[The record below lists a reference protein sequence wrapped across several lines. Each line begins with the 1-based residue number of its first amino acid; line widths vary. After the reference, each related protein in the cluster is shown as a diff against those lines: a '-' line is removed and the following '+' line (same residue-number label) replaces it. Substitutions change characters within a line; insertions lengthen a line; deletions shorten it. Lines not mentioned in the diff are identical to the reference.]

1 MKTKNSNKAQS
12 DLSKSSQKSN
22 NNSTYFERLDVPG
35 TPFSIVSSEKG
46 SRIAIGNQII
56 SQKIFENEKL
66 AKDYVEMKPWEL
78 LINGIGF
85 IIEKT
90 IEYKKLQDEKNN
102 SKIN

>member
-1 MKTKNSNKAQS
+1 MKTKNSNKAQLE
-12 DLSKSSQKSN
+12 LSKSSQKSK
-22 NNSTYFERLDVPG
+22 NNSTYFERIDVPG
-35 TPFSIVSSEKG
+35 TPFSIVSSGKS

-56 SQKIFENEKL
+56 SQEIFENEKL

-102 SKIN
+102 NKIN